1 MNAVSITA
9 CSLAVLM
16 AAPMLLAQP
25 SAPPP
30 LMVGPSLGA
39 AAISDRTRL
48 GVYAGS
54 FDCGA
59 FESGSGLRISA
70 GGEIILP
77 SLFGERFGLAGA
89 FVVDRLAGLY
99 TATPT
104 EPARV
109 LGRDGGL
116 VELQREYR
124 RSYRE
129 LATAVRVAA
138 EYSPLDRWRIGLGAE
153 LRCVM
158 SATYDQREVVLG
170 PGAYAFADGAHEH
183 PVGPGDPLRRVG
195 LAVEPQLSLAYALP
209 LSSSLTLR
217 PRASLAW
224 EITAPGGVGLW
235 RRAVAGGSLALLFSL
250 PRVEPLPVA
259 PAPPRPPVLAA
270 SLSMSG
276 VDDAGNAAPIA
287 SVDVNE
293 VIARDVA
300 PLLPAVFFDRDADAL
315 PSRYR
320 AIDRDDAHGF
330 SPAGLAGIG
339 VYELQHLTLDVIG
352 ERLLDHPCASVTL
365 TGRVSEGEMGELG
378 RRRAEFV
385 GDYLQRAWGIGRD
398 RIALAQEG
406 RLELSSERTEDG
418 RADNRRVELASDVD
432 AILSPVV
439 AERVEQTFDPP
450 VVRLDPSVVAAAG
463 VRRWSLVVTQGGD
476 TVGRFGGD
484 GPAGL
489 ARTDMSWRVDADAH
503 GLVPPPLVAEMVV
516 EDSSGA
522 VATARSVT
530 PMVLRRH
537 VRTTDGRVEGI
548 GNRERVSYALVG
560 FGFDDDRLS
569 PGDESMVREI
579 ASMTRPRAVVTITG
593 HTDRIGDPARNL
605 LLSSARARNV
615 ALMMGSAIAARNLSD
630 VKIEESGAADRMA
643 RFTNETPEGRML
655 SRGVSIVVEQDAGEA
670 SVSDVS
676 RSR

>member
-9 CSLAVLM
+9 FTLAALM
-16 AAPMLLAQP
+16 AAPMLLAQQP
-25 SAPPP
+25 APAPI
-30 LMVGPSLGA
+30 MVGPGLGV
-39 AAISDRTRL
+39 AAISDHTRL

-59 FESGSGLRISA
+59 FESGAGLRISA
-70 GGEIILP
+70 GCEIVLP

-89 FVVDRLAGLY
+89 LLVDRLAGLY
-99 TATPT
+99 TTAPT

-129 LATAVRVAA
+129 LATAVRVTA
-138 EYSPLDRWRIGLGAE
+138 EYAPLDRWRIGLGAE

-158 SATYDQREVVLG
+158 SATYDQSEVVLG
-170 PGAYAFADGAHEH
+170 PGNYAFADGAHEH

-224 EITAPGGVGLW
+224 EITAPQGVGVW
-235 RRAVAGGSLALLFSL
+235 SRAAAGGSLALLFSL
-250 PRVEPLPVA
+250 PRVEPLPA
-259 PAPPRPPVLAA
+259 APPPQPPVLAA

-315 PSRYR
+315 PPRYR
-320 AIDRDDAHGF
+320 AIAREDARGF

-352 ERLLDHPCASVTL
+352 ERLLDHPGASVTL

-398 RIALAQEG
+398 RIAFAQEG
-406 RLELSSERTEDG
+406 RLERSTERTEDG

-450 VVRLDPSVVAAAG
+450 VVRLDPSVISGAG
-463 VRRWSLVVTQGGD
+463 VRRWLLVVTQGSD

-503 GLVPPPLVAEMVV
+503 GALPPPLVAEMVV

-522 VATARSVT
+522 TATARSVT

-537 VRTTDGRVEGI
+537 VRTTDGRVEGM

-655 SRGVSIVVEQDAGEA
+655 SRGVSIVVEQDAADG
-670 SVSDVS
+670 SISDVS